1 MLRRVKVRGGLI
13 LGWSCH
19 LWTIVLNAI
28 VLSYLTMFVLPVEA
42 MLAGRSSRLKAR
54 KRRLLDNL

>member
-13 LGWSCH
+13 WGWSYH